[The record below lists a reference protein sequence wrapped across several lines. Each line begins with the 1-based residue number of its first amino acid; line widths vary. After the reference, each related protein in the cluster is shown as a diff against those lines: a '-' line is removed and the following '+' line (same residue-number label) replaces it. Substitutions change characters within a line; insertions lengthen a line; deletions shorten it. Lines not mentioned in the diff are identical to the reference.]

1 MNFNVFCAMRQ
12 KRIPVYPPVWNHANF
27 RMKKYLGASIIV
39 LFVLTASAQSGS
51 INWKKSNAWVDSVYN
66 SLSDDERIAQLF
78 MVDVWTMR
86 DSVHYRDVE
95 ALVREYKVGGLIF
108 FKGTPY
114 KQATLTNYFQS
125 KSKVPLLIGIDGEW
139 GLSMRLDSTPVYP
152 RQMALGASANADL
165 MYEMGLS
172 VGAQCKR
179 MGIQFNF
186 APDVDVN
193 NNANNPVINDRSFGE
208 NKYTV
213 AKLGSAYAKGLQDM
227 HIIASAK
234 HFPGHG
240 DTETDSH
247 YGLPV
252 IKANRKRLDSLELF
266 PFKKLISD
274 DVMSVMVAH
283 LNVPALDTS
292 NLPTSLSR
300 KVITGLLREEMGF
313 EGIIITDALNMKG
326 VADLYPPGEVAAR
339 ALMAGND
346 ILLFVENVPAGLAM
360 IKEHLC
366 DSTLSWAQV
375 EQSCRRVLLAKYWS
389 GLNQYE
395 PVELTNLTQ
404 DLNTGDAPKM
414 IKKAIQNGIVVAKNL
429 DDIIPVK
436 NPELY
441 KIATVAVG
449 VQQLTAFQETTM
461 NYVHSDYYS
470 IDKGDVT
477 ITFDSLYTVLE
488 KYNLVVI
495 SLHATSRF
503 VSRKLG
509 LTQPQID
516 FVNRILQSN
525 RKVVLMCNGNP
536 YILNSFPA
544 ARNVV
549 VSYEDLELNNQLA
562 AQVLYGAIEARGKM
576 PVSAGVVFPLGSGV
590 NTQSLNRFA
599 YLIPEEASFPNGA
612 FYKVDSLAQNAVDKG
627 ATPGCQVLV
636 AKDGD
641 VVYQKS
647 FGYHTYNAISPVK
660 NHHLYDLA
668 SLTKVVATTLS
679 VMKLYEEHKIKLEEK
694 LSTYLPMLQGTNK
707 DEILVQDVLLHQAG
721 LQAYIPIYKATL
733 INGKPNPII
742 YQPVRDSIYSIQ
754 VAPALFMHADYEQFV
769 WDAILKSDVKPK
781 GNYVYSDLGFIL
793 LRKAIEEITRVPF
806 EEYVATHFYKPLNL
820 ANLTFKP
827 LGKING
833 NWLVP
838 TEMDTFFRWQL
849 CNGTVHDQ
857 TAAMLGG
864 VSGHAGLFGSANDVA
879 IIMQMLLNGGEYGG
893 KRILKENTVQLFTKK
908 QGRNRRGYGFD
919 KPETDNKKGSPASR
933 SCSPATFGHTG
944 FTGTCAWADPKTRL
958 VFVFLSNRVNPS
970 AENKKLVE
978 MNVRTDIQDAVY
990 EAVRMRE

>member
-1 MNFNVFCAMRQ
+1 LREKVN
-12 KRIPVYPPVWNHANF
+12 ITGNHRLKKSGVVKE
-27 RMKKYLGASIIV
+27 RMKRYPGLIV
-39 LFVLTASAQSGS
+39 LILFALAGSGQSGS
-51 INWKKSNAWVDSVYN
+51 INWKKPNAWVDSVYN
-66 SLSDDERIAQLF
+66 SMTDDERIAQLF

-86 DSVHYRDVE
+86 DSTHYRDVE
-95 ALVREYKVGGLIF
+95 ALVKDYKVGGLIF

-114 KQATLTNYFQS
+114 RQAVLTNHFQS

-152 RQMALGASANADL
+152 RQMALGASANPDL

-172 VGAQCKR
+172 IGAQCKR
-179 MGIQFNF
+179 MGIHFNF

-208 NKYTV
+208 NKFTV
-213 AKLGSAYAKGLQDM
+213 AKLGTAYAKGLQDM

-252 IKANRKRLDSLELF
+252 IKADRKRLDSLELY
-266 PFKKLISD
+266 PFKKLID
-274 DVMSVMVAH
+274 EDVMSVMVAH

-292 NLPTSLSR
+292 NIPTSLSR
-300 KVITGLLREEMGF
+300 RVITGLLREEMGF

-339 ALMAGND
+339 ALLAGND
-346 ILLFVENVPAGLAM
+346 ILLFVENVPASMAM
-360 IKEHLC
+360 IREHLC
-366 DSTLSWAQV
+366 DSSLSWAQI
-375 EQSCRRVLLAKYWS
+375 ERSCKRVLNAKYWA
-389 GLNQYE
+389 GLNRYE
-395 PVELTNLTQ
+395 PVELTALTK
-404 DLNTGDAPKM
+404 DLNTGDAPRM
-414 IKKAIQNGIVVAKNL
+414 IRKATQNAIVVAKNM
-429 DDIIPVK
+429 DEIIPVK

-449 VQQLTAFQETTM
+449 VQQLTPFQEASM
-461 NYVHSDYYS
+461 NYVRSDYFS
-470 IDKGDVT
+470 IDKGDAVLS
-477 ITFDSLYTVLE
+477 FDSLYTALE

-509 LTQPQID
+509 LTQPQVD
-516 FVNRILQSN
+516 FVNRILLSN
-525 RKVVLMCNGNP
+525 RKVILMCNGNP
-536 YILNSFPA
+536 YILNSFQQ
-544 ARNVV
+544 ARNVI

-562 AQVLYGAIEARGKM
+562 AQILYGAIGSKGKM
-576 PVSAGVVFPLGSGV
+576 PVSAGASFPLGTGV
-590 NTQSLNRFA
+590 LTAPLGRFA
-599 YLIPEEASFPNGA
+599 YVIPEQEAFPAYA
-612 FYKVDSLAQNAVDKG
+612 FSKIDSLAQNAIDKG

-636 AKDGD
+636 AKDGN

-647 FGYHTYNAISPVK
+647 FGYHTYDNITTVK

-668 SLTKVVATTLS
+668 SLTKVLATTIA
-679 VMKLYEEHKIKLEEK
+679 VMKLYDEHKIRLEEK
-694 LSTYLPMLQGTNK
+694 LSTYLPMLEGTNK

-721 LQAYIPIYKATL
+721 LQAFIPIYKATL
-733 INGKPNPII
+733 IDGKPNPVI
-742 YQPVRDSIYSIQ
+742 YQPVRDSIYCIQ
-754 VAPALFMHADYEQFV
+754 VAPDLYMNADYEQFI

-793 LRKAIEEITRVPF
+793 LRKAVENITGKPF
-806 EEYVATHFYKPLNL
+806 EQYVDEQVYKPLNL
-820 ANLTFKP
+820 SNLMFKP
-827 LGKING
+827 LNKING
-833 NWLVP
+833 NWIVP

-879 IIMQMLLNGGEYGG
+879 IIMQMLLDGGEYGG
-893 KRILKENTVQLFTKK
+893 KRIIKENTVQLFTKK
-908 QGRNRRGYGFD
+908 HGKNRRGLGFD
-919 KPETDNKKGSPASR
+919 KPETDNKKGSPTSR
-933 SCSPATFGHTG
+933 SCSAGTFGHTG
-944 FTGTCAWADPKTRL
+944 FTGTCAWADPKSK
-958 VFVFLSNRVNPS
+958 VVYIFLSNRVNPS

-990 EAVRMRE
+990 DAVRMQED